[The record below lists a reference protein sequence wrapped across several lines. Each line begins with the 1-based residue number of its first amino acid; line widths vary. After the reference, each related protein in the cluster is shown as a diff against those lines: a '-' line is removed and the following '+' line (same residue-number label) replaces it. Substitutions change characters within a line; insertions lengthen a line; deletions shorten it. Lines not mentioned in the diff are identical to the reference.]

1 MQPWF
6 EKVTV
11 PDGQSWTLFDRRL
24 PAFPFNWH
32 YHPEFELTLT
42 LNSVGE
48 RFIGDHV
55 AHYGDG
61 DLILVGPNLPH
72 AWQSRTTL
80 CADQPHRALVVWFS
94 ESWAH
99 GLTRHYAELA
109 MLDTLLARAARGLSF
124 SDAIRDA
131 VRFRL
136 LALVDAA
143 PPSRWLGLVDI
154 LLMLAGDA
162 GSQPL
167 SLRGFVPQENA
178 HDRARLERVLTH
190 LHEHYAQPVRLSVLA
205 SLAAMSESQLQRF
218 FKRCTRMTVSDY
230 LAQLRIGHACA
241 LLLDRNRPIAL
252 IAEQAGYS
260 QPSYFARQFR
270 AVKGMT
276 PMEFR
281 RRFAAGAQMAL
292 SS

>member
-1 MQPWF
+1 M
-6 EKVTV
+6 
-11 PDGQSWTLFDRRL
+11 GR
-24 PAFPFNWH
+24 AF
-32 YHPEFELTLT
+32 
-42 LNSVGE
+42 
-48 RFIGDHV
+48 
-55 AHYGDG
+55 
-61 DLILVGPNLPH
+61 
-72 AWQSRTTL
+72 
-80 CADQPHRALVVWFS
+80 
-94 ESWAH
+94 
-99 GLTRHYAELA
+99 AEA
-109 MLDTLLARAARGLSF
+109 SA
-124 SDAIRDA
+124 
-131 VRFRL
+131 
-136 LALVDAA
+136 
-143 PPSRWLGLVDI
+143 
-154 LLMLAGDA
+154 
-162 GSQPL
+162 
-167 SLRGFVPQENA
+167 
-178 HDRARLERVLTH
+178 
-190 LHEHYAQPVRLSVLA
+190 A